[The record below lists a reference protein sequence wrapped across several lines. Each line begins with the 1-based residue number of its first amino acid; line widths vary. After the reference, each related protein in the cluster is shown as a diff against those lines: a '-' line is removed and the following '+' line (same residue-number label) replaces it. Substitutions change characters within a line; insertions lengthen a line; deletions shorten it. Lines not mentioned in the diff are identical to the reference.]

1 MIQNYNQDLL
11 SENLTFIQLPCKI
24 LFVVTRKSITLV
36 MIKGREEVTVCT
48 QKASHVIS
56 TQTLNWNSSF
66 AIKWSGRD
74 KTYFPNFSNFT
85 MSFTLKKKTKTKK
98 LLFLL
103 FTKTNIG
110 LHLITVT
117 QYLIIAVIIDKVGE
131 IATGFLLFNSITL
144 Q

>member
-66 AIKWSGRD
+66 AVKWSGRD

-85 MSFTLKKKTKTKK
+85 ISFTLKKKNKNKKTLVSLVYKNK
-98 LLFLL
+98 
-103 FTKTNIG
+103 
-110 LHLITVT
+110 HR
-117 QYLIIAVIIDKVGE
+117 IA
-131 IATGFLLFNSITL
+131 FNNSDAIPDNCRYHRQSGRDRHRL
-144 Q
+144 SSL

>member
-48 QKASHVIS
+48 QKPSHVIA
-56 TQTLNWNSSF
+56 TQTLIWNSSF
-66 AIKWSGRD
+66 AVKWSGRD

-85 MSFTLKKKTKTKK
+85 ISFTLKKQNKK
-98 LLFLL
+98 ILFLL